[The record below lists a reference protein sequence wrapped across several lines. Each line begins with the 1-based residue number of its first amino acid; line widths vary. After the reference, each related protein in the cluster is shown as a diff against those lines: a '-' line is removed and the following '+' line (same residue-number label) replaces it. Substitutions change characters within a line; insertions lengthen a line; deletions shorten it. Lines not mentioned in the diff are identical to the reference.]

1 MLNRIR
7 EDAVVKPFHPLKDM
21 SDHAGAMKCV
31 YADPQTLAQ
40 QFNDDEAVW
49 RAFEGRR
56 LIRRFLGNPHLIS
69 EEYLDQ
75 ADWLEAEQIRPVRA
89 IGMTLHQT

>member
-7 EDAVVKPFHPLKDM
+7 EDAVVKPFHSLKDM

-31 YADPQTLAQ
+31 YAAPQTLAQ
-40 QFNDDEAVW
+40 QFNDDEEVW
-49 RAFEGRR
+49 RAFESRR
-56 LIRRFLGNPHLIS
+56 LIRRFLGNHHLIS

-75 ADWLEAEQIRPVRA
+75 ADWLEAEQTRPVRA
-89 IGMTLHQT
+89 IGMPLHQT

>member
-31 YADPQTLAQ
+31 YADPQTLSQ

-49 RAFEGRR
+49 RAFESRR
-56 LIRRFLGNPHLIS
+56 LTRTILGKSCCIS
-69 EEYLDQ
+69 EEYLDHT
-75 ADWLEAEQIRPVRA
+75 DWLEVERTRPVRA
-89 IGMTLHQT
+89 IGMPFHQP